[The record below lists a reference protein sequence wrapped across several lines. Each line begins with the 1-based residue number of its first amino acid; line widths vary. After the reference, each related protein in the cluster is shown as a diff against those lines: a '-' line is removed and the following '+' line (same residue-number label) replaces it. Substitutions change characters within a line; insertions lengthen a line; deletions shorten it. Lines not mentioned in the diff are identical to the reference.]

1 MEARKGYGDSI
12 SSSELLSKERIM
24 KYYIRINEKYGID
37 TDEGLRAYIH
47 DMIDKAS

>member
-1 MEARKGYGDSI
+1 MEASKGDGDSI
-12 SSSELLSKERIM
+12 LYGELLSKERIM
-24 KYYIRINEKYGID
+24 KYYIRINQKYDID